1 MWRKV
6 GLAGADFYLADR
18 VDLTS
23 VVLRARAGTRRH
35 AELVPPG
42 ICGAFQWYFAW
53 QRVNLRLRK
62 LDGEAFRRTELV
74 DLTKI

>member
-1 MWRKV
+1 MWPKV
-6 GLAGADFYLADR
+6 GLARADFPVRRIAR
-18 VDLTS
+18 V
-23 VVLRARAGTRRH
+23 GTRGN

-53 QRVNLRLRK
+53 QRVEVK
-62 LDGEAFRRTELV
+62 LQKLVGEAFLRRESA